1 MRIGIIGCGQLARMM
16 ALAGLPLGLKFSFVA
31 DGGANTDL
39 SCVEGLGIIAPWQPG
54 QCIKALYQALGKP
67 DVITVEKEQVDL
79 ELVQQLEAYCS
90 VRPSAASIAQC
101 KSRIKEKQ
109 LLAKLDIPC
118 APFTYQVD
126 LAQSAATL
134 GLPMV
139 IKSLDEGYDGKNQWV
154 VKDHD
159 TLNTLAGSDSLGD
172 NFGNYLVEQW
182 IPFDK
187 EVSLIGARGHDGE
200 IRFYPLTE
208 NVHRKGILIRSMAP
222 AKDISPEME
231 IIAQQHMRRLLEA
244 ENYVGVLA
252 MELFVVGEQL
262 LVNELAPR
270 VHNSGHWTQ
279 MGATTC
285 QFENHI
291 RAVAG
296 LPLGATTLT
305 SKTGMLNLLGVAM
318 PPLKSLSASSSLHW
332 YNKASRPNR
341 KLGHI
346 NFTAADHA
354 SLDQQMDLAENHIY

>member
-1 MRIGIIGCGQLARMM
+1 
-16 ALAGLPLGLKFSFVA
+16 
-31 DGGANTDL
+31 
-39 SCVEGLGIIAPWQPG
+39 
-54 QCIKALYQALGKP
+54 
-67 DVITVEKEQVDL
+67 
-79 ELVQQLEAYCS
+79 VQQLETYCT

-109 LLAKLDIPC
+109 LLASLQIPC

-126 LAQSAATL
+126 VTQSAATL

-139 IKSLDEGYDGKNQWV
+139 IKSLNEGYDGKNQWV
-154 VKDHD
+154 VND
-159 TLNTLAGSDSLGD
+159 TLNSLAGSDSLGD
-172 NFGNYLVEQW
+172 NFGDHLIEQW

-187 EVSLIGARGHDGE
+187 EVSLIGARDHDGD

-208 NVHRKGILIRSMAP
+208 NVHRNGILIRSTAP
-222 AKDISPEME
+222 AKDITPEMQAA
-231 IIAQQHMRRLLEA
+231 AQQYMRRLLEA

-252 MELFVVGEQL
+252 MELFVVGDQL

-305 SKTGMLNLLGVAM
+305 SKTGMLNLLGVAA
-318 PPLKSLSASSSLHW
+318 PPMKTLSASSSLHW
-332 YNKASRPNR
+332 YNKPAKPNR

-346 NFTAADHA
+346 NFTAADYA
-354 SLDQQMDLAENHIY
+354 SLDQQVDLAESYLYQSV

>member
-16 ALAGLPLGLKFSFVA
+16 ALAGLPLGIKFSFVA
-31 DGGANTDL
+31 DSGVDTDL

-54 QCIKALYQALGKP
+54 QSIEDLYQALGKP

-79 ELVQQLEAYCS
+79 HLVQQLETYCT

-154 VKDHD
+154 VHD
-159 TLNTLAGSDSLGD
+159 NDSLNTLAASE
-172 NFGNYLVEQW
+172 NFGDHLIEQW

-187 EVSLIGARGHDGE
+187 EVSLIGTRGHDGD
-200 IRFYPLTE
+200 IHFYPLTE
-208 NVHRKGILIRSMAP
+208 NVHRKGILIRSTAP
-222 AKDISPEME
+222 AKHISPKME
-231 IIAQQHMRRLLEA
+231 AAAQDYMRRLLEA
-244 ENYVGVLA
+244 EDYVGVLA
-252 MELFVVGEQL
+252 MELFVVGDQL

-305 SKTGMLNLLGVAM
+305 SKTGMLNLLGVAV
-318 PPLKSLSASSSLHW
+318 PPMKALSSSSSLHW
-332 YNKASRPNR
+332 YNKESKPNR

-346 NFTAADHA
+346 NFTAADYV
-354 SLDQQMDLAENHIY
+354 SLDQQMDLAETHLY

>member
-1 MRIGIIGCGQLARMM
+1 MRVGIIGCGQLARMM

-31 DGGANTDL
+31 DGGTNTDL
-39 SCVEGLGIIAPWQPG
+39 SCVEGLGIIVPWQPG
-54 QCIKALYQALGKP
+54 QSIDALYQALGKP
-67 DVITVEKEQVDL
+67 NVITVEKEQVDL
-79 ELVQQLEAYCS
+79 DLVQQLEAYCS

-109 LLAKLDIPC
+109 LLASLQIPS

-126 LAQSAATL
+126 LTQSAATL

-139 IKSLDEGYDGKNQWV
+139 IKSLDEGYDGKNQWM
-154 VKDHD
+154 VKDSD
-159 TLNTLAGSDSLGD
+159 TLNSLAASDSLGD
-172 NFGNYLVEQW
+172 NFGDHLIEQW

-187 EVSLIGARGHDGE
+187 EVSLIGVRGHDGD
-200 IRFYPLTE
+200 IYFYPLTE
-208 NVHRKGILIRSMAP
+208 NVHRKGILIRSTAP
-222 AKDISPEME
+222 AKHISPKME
-231 IIAQQHMRRLLEA
+231 AAAQDYMRRLLEA
-244 ENYVGVLA
+244 EDYVGVLA
-252 MELFVVGEQL
+252 MELFVVGDQL

-305 SKTGMLNLLGVAM
+305 SKTGMLNLLGVAV
-318 PPLKSLSASSSLHW
+318 PPMKALSASSSLHW
-332 YNKASRPNR
+332 YNKATKPNR

-346 NFTAADHA
+346 NFIAADYA
-354 SLDQQMDLAENHIY
+354 SLDQQMDFAETHLY